1 MDNIKISII
10 LPVFNEE
17 KYIQTTLDSIF
28 NQDFKDFEVI
38 VIDDGST
45 DDTLKIVEE
54 KFKNFLNLE
63 LLPNTIKLKR
73 YSSNSSF
80 IFTI

>member
-45 DDTLKIVEE
+45 DDTLKIV
-54 KFKNFLNLE
+54 
-63 LLPNTIKLKR
+63 
-73 YSSNSSF
+73 
-80 IFTI
+80 

>member
-28 NQDFKDFEVI
+28 NQDFKDF
-38 VIDDGST
+38 
-45 DDTLKIVEE
+45 
-54 KFKNFLNLE
+54 
-63 LLPNTIKLKR
+63 PNYIIPIMILV
-73 YSSNSSF
+73 
-80 IFTI
+80 